1 MIGQVFLAF
10 NPSNF
15 EIFQLDLISFIL
27 TRLNIRGNMSLDL
40 QIAIMLMLKV
50 VIMDIMRGLYNIKLQ
65 NYEFI
70 TNMFFLILNIKQTIT
85 PIDGE

>member
-1 MIGQVFLAF
+1 
-10 NPSNF
+10 
-15 EIFQLDLISFIL
+15 
-27 TRLNIRGNMSLDL
+27 MSLDL

-70 TNMFFLILNIKQTIT
+70 TNMFFLILNIEQTIT